1 MLTQRTSVGL
11 DVHARS
17 VFGYGLDGVTGEV
30 FKRRL
35 CPDPA
40 EVAGWIGSLPQP
52 VAVAYEAG
60 PTGYGLYRYLT
71 AQQIC
76 CQVAAPSKLQ
86 RPPGNRVK
94 NDEQDAF
101 QLARLIRLG
110 DIVEVSVPSVTQEA
124 ARDLVRARDAARAD
138 LVRARHRLSKLLLR
152 HGLVYSGGTTW
163 GGEHDRWLRGQR
175 ARFELSGA
183 RAAFDTSYEQVGFV
197 TARRDRLDTE
207 IAKLAAVSEY
217 LPVMRRLECLRGIS
231 TLTSFGLA
239 VEIGDWHR
247 FTGYTIGAYVGLVP
261 AESSSGESRSLGS
274 ITKAGNQHARR
285 LLIEAAWHHN
295 RPYRPSRPLQRRW
308 AAASPDA
315 RVRGHQANQRLR
327 HRWEVFNQNK
337 KKSPIACVAVARELA
352 GWCWSLATLE

>member
-101 QLARLIRLG
+101 QFG
-110 DIVEVSVPSVTQEA
+110 P
-124 ARDLVRARDAARAD
+124 AD
-138 LVRARHRLSKLLLR
+138 PAGRHRRGERAERDPRGGPGPLR
-152 HGLVYSGGTTW
+152 PQSVDG
-163 GGEHDRWLRGQR
+163 
-175 ARFELSGA
+175 
-183 RAAFDTSYEQVGFV
+183 
-197 TARRDRLDTE
+197 
-207 IAKLAAVSEY
+207 
-217 LPVMRRLECLRGIS
+217 
-231 TLTSFGLA
+231 
-239 VEIGDWHR
+239 
-247 FTGYTIGAYVGLVP
+247 
-261 AESSSGESRSLGS
+261 
-274 ITKAGNQHARR
+274 
-285 LLIEAAWHHN
+285 
-295 RPYRPSRPLQRRW
+295 
-308 AAASPDA
+308 
-315 RVRGHQANQRLR
+315 
-327 HRWEVFNQNK
+327 
-337 KKSPIACVAVARELA
+337 
-352 GWCWSLATLE
+352 